1 MRQLSAGPLGG
12 RIHMK
17 KNYLFALILFCLMGS
32 CTNAKKEQLKSR
44 IKEDWI
50 SEQVSWDGK
59 PVFIRYDRALKSF
72 QKDLYRDLIR
82 ITVQFKS
89 DNPNGFPNDLEA
101 AKLWKYE
108 DTLVASLTKNDESV
122 FAGTVTFPNRR
133 HFLFYSSKI
142 DSSKRKLESV
152 LNLFTEYQVEHG
164 EYADSIWGAYEDF
177 YRKK

>member
-1 MRQLSAGPLGG
+1 MRQLSRHPLGG

-17 KNYLFALILFCLMGS
+17 KNYLFALILICLTGS
-32 CTNAKKEQLKSR
+32 CTNKRDEQLKSR

-50 SEQVSWDGK
+50 SEQVSWYGK
-59 PVFIRYDRALKSF
+59 PLFIRYNRALKSF
-72 QKDLYRDLIR
+72 PKDSYQDLIR
-82 ITVQFKS
+82 VSVQFKS
-89 DNPNGFPNDLEA
+89 ENLNGFPNDSES

-108 DTLVASLTKNDESV
+108 DTLVASLTKNDESIFV
-122 FAGTVTFPNRR
+122 GTITFPNRR

-142 DSSKRKLESV
+142 DSSKRKLESIQ
-152 LNLFTEYQVEHG
+152 NLFAEYQVEHG